1 MLPIRWIVDDAV
13 KFTAREERRGS
24 RYDGIILDPPKY
36 GRGPKGEVW
45 DLFRDLPRMLDLCCA
60 VLVEKPD
67 FVIVTAYAIRA
78 SYLAVHELC
87 RQTSPISAGPFIGRA
102 GGARG
107 GLRSALVDIALF
119 PLERDMKRRFDRR
132 ASHLSDQ
139 RTVTSLTN
147 QSVKDIRALSMRKVR
162 EEAGLFI
169 AEGLK
174 LVADAID
181 GGWPIRILVHR
192 AGEERPMLAKAIQAT
207 RHAGG
212 EVLEVTAEILEKLSR
227 RDNPQTVLGVFAQR
241 LEPLRDLRL
250 GEDGLWIGLDRVR
263 DPGNL
268 GTIIRTADAV
278 GAEGVMLIGE
288 TTDPFGIEAVRATM
302 GSIFNIRLAAGSA
315 LDFLAWRR
323 GFAGEVVG
331 THLSGSIDYRVV
343 TYTTPSVLLMGN
355 EQQGLPDDLATA
367 CDRLVK
373 IPMAGRA
380 DSLNLAVATGV
391 MLFEMRR
398 ARLKA

>member
-1 MLPIRWIVDDAV
+1 
-13 KFTAREERRGS
+13 
-24 RYDGIILDPPKY
+24 
-36 GRGPKGEVW
+36 
-45 DLFRDLPRMLDLCCA
+45 
-60 VLVEKPD
+60 
-67 FVIVTAYAIRA
+67 
-78 SYLAVHELC
+78 
-87 RQTSPISAGPFIGRA
+87 
-102 GGARG
+102 
-107 GLRSALVDIALF
+107 
-119 PLERDMKRRFDRR
+119 MKRRFDRSP
-132 ASHLSDQ
+132 AGLPES

-147 QSVKDIRALSMRKVR
+147 QTVKDIRALSMRKVR

-174 LVADAID
+174 LVADAIE
-181 GGWPIRILVHR
+181 GGWPIRIFVHR
-192 AGEERPMLAKAIQAT
+192 AGEERPMLTKAIEAT
-207 RHAGG
+207 RRSGG
-212 EVLEVTAEILEKLSR
+212 EVLEVTPEILEKLSR
-227 RDNPQTVLGVFAQR
+227 RDNPQTVIGVFAQR
-241 LEPLRDLRL
+241 LEPLRDVQP
-250 GEDGLWIGLDRVR
+250 GQDSLWIGLDRVR

-315 LDFLAWRR
+315 ADFLAWRR
-323 GFAGEVVG
+323 NFAGEVVG
-331 THLSGSIDYRVV
+331 THLSGMADYRAVE
-343 TYTTPSVLLMGN
+343 YAMPSVLLMGN
-355 EQQGLPDDLATA
+355 EQQGLPDDLSKS

-398 ARLKA
+398 RRL

>member
-1 MLPIRWIVDDAV
+1 
-13 KFTAREERRGS
+13 
-24 RYDGIILDPPKY
+24 
-36 GRGPKGEVW
+36 
-45 DLFRDLPRMLDLCCA
+45 
-60 VLVEKPD
+60 
-67 FVIVTAYAIRA
+67 
-78 SYLAVHELC
+78 
-87 RQTSPISAGPFIGRA
+87 
-102 GGARG
+102 
-107 GLRSALVDIALF
+107 
-119 PLERDMKRRFDRR
+119 MKRRFDRPPAR
-132 ASHLSDQ
+132 LGDA

-147 QSVKDIRALSMRKVR
+147 QTIKDIRALSMRKVR

-174 LVADAID
+174 LVADAIA
-181 GGWPIRILVHR
+181 GGWPTRILVHR
-192 AGEERPMLAKAIQAT
+192 AGEDRPMLATAIAAT
-207 RHAGG
+207 RRSGG
-212 EVLEVTAEILEKLSR
+212 EVLEVTAEVLEKLSR
-227 RDNPQTVLGVFAQR
+227 RDNPQTVIGVFEQR
-241 LEPLRDLRL
+241 LEAIGDVRPSR
-250 GEDGLWIGLDRVR
+250 DGLWIGLDRVR

-315 LDFLAWRR
+315 ADVLAWRQS
-323 GFAGEVVG
+323 FAGEVVG
-331 THLSGSIDYRVV
+331 THLSGTADYRSIDYAM
-343 TYTTPSVLLMGN
+343 PSVLLMGN
-355 EQQGLPDDLATA
+355 EQQGLPEDLAES

-398 ARLKA
+398 KQLVL

>member
-1 MLPIRWIVDDAV
+1 M
-13 KFTAREERRGS
+13 TASSSTRRN
-24 RYDGIILDPPKY
+24 I
-36 GRGPKGEVW
+36 GRGPNGEVW
-45 DLFRDLPRMLDLCCA
+45 DLFRDLPRMLELCRA
-60 VLVEKPD
+60 VLVERPA

-78 SYLAVHELC
+78 SFLAVHEALP
-87 RQTSPISAGPFIGRA
+87 RGVRA
-102 GGARG
+102 IFGGH
-107 GLRSALVDIALF
+107 LRSGELAVREEGLGPPPVDLALL
-119 PLERDMKRRFDRR
+119 PLERLVKRRFDRR
-132 ASHLSDQ
+132 AEPTVSDAARGHEPRQ
-139 RTVTSLTN
+139 PDRSRTSG
-147 QSVKDIRALSMRKVR
+147 RFAMRKVR
-162 EEAGLFI
+162 EEAGLFV

-192 AGEERPMLAKAIQAT
+192 AGEEQADARPRRSPRRGARAARFSRSRPRSSKSCPDAT
-207 RHAGG
+207 IRRPSSACSSSASSPCATSGWRR
-212 EVLEVTAEILEKLSR
+212 TACGS
-227 RDNPQTVLGVFAQR
+227 A
-241 LEPLRDLRL
+241 
-250 GEDGLWIGLDRVR
+250 LDRVR

-302 GSIFNIRLAAGSA
+302 GSIFNVRLAAGSA
-315 LDFLAWRR
+315 ARFPRLAQGLCRR
-323 GFAGEVVG
+323 GRRHASLRQAS
-331 THLSGSIDYRVV
+331 TIASRPIARLR
-343 TYTTPSVLLMGN
+343 VLLMGN